1 MFVSIRDKVAKERKC
16 TYYYLGYGMVLLIVV
31 IYIFFFLTNRVN
43 NKDIINYVR
52 TKSRIIRSTYSN
64 DVCTIVNMYSFV
76 YFKVV
81 SFLSSD
87 KFKKNGTDSIESV

>member
-1 MFVSIRDKVAKERKC
+1 
-16 TYYYLGYGMVLLIVV
+16 MVLLIVV
-31 IYIFFFLTNRVN
+31 IYIYFFFLTNRVN

-87 KFKKNGTDSIESV
+87 KFKKMVQIR